1 MSEKVDK
8 RIFVA
13 SAVFLIA
20 SMVFVFGLIVARNQI
35 WPYQPIHSIWKAA
48 RSLVVFGELVPDG
61 RRFSPPPGA
70 SREALT
76 IHDPEQTGDG
86 FYVFV
91 GWDNERNLYAAWLYD
106 SSGERRHSWPIDYL
120 ILDPDGPS
128 NGADNPHAFQV
139 LEDGSILVG
148 FDKGD
153 VMARLNSCGEP
164 IWIKEGIYHHAMSPA
179 DDGSYWVWRGQGTAY
194 GHYNYLENFSA
205 DTGET
210 IQEFELVEDIIRPMD
225 SSAVVFG
232 VRPNYPFKNFER
244 DPADI
249 VADDLFHPND
259 IEALGADLAP
269 VFPMFEIG
277 DLLLSFRTLNLVAVV
292 DPDDR
297 RVKWWSQGPWIG
309 QHDPDFTSDGK
320 ISVYNNNTG
329 RGRSEIIKIDPGS
342 GSVSN
347 ELFSGDVVF
356 RSEYMGKHQ
365 YLPNGNILIVVPGE
379 GRVLEVTANG
389 EMVMEFNNLSSD
401 SAEFNEIVNN
411 GYWLQADYF
420 QTFPDCP
427 K

>member
-1 MSEKVDK
+1 
-8 RIFVA
+8 
-13 SAVFLIA
+13 
-20 SMVFVFGLIVARNQI
+20 
-35 WPYQPIHSIWKAA
+35 
-48 RSLVVFGELVPDG
+48 
-61 RRFSPPPGA
+61 
-70 SREALT
+70 
-76 IHDPEQTGDG
+76 
-86 FYVFV
+86 
-91 GWDNERNLYAAWLYD
+91 
-106 SSGERRHSWPIDYL
+106 
-120 ILDPDGPS
+120 
-128 NGADNPHAFQV
+128 
-139 LEDGSILVG
+139 
-148 FDKGD
+148 
-153 VMARLNSCGEP
+153 
-164 IWIKEGIYHHAMSPA
+164 
-179 DDGSYWVWRGQGTAY
+179 
-194 GHYNYLENFSA
+194 
-205 DTGET
+205 
-210 IQEFELVEDIIRPMD
+210 
-225 SSAVVFG
+225 
-232 VRPNYPFKNFER
+232 
-244 DPADI
+244 
-249 VADDLFHPND
+249 
-259 IEALGADLAP
+259 
-269 VFPMFEIG
+269 MFEIG